1 MRARAVVLAVAIVV
15 APLGAKAANLVVW
28 WTEGFNPEE
37 DAAVAELVAAFE
49 DQTGTKVELVPIR
62 SDAAAE
68 VKAAVEAGQPPDFL
82 GGLGGIGDFA
92 DQWAYEDRLVDLDQ
106 TVGSLRELFDPDL
119 LENATL
125 LNRRTGGRGLYAL
138 PMGRITHH
146 IHVWQSLLE
155 QAGFSLDDIPK
166 EWEAFWPFWCD
177 RVQPAVRTATRR
189 QDIYSVGLAMS
200 LGANDTDFGLDQF
213 LLAHTRDWPPP
224 AGWNLVE
231 APAIR
236 DTLVQVLE
244 RYTAI
249 YTEGCTPPEAAD
261 WTPRGNN
268 EAFLEQRVV
277 MTTNL
282 TLSITNSLR
291 QRPEDYYD
299 NAVTIEW
306 PRNTFGGPLVITGG
320 ANRAVVFRDGGN
332 TAAAKE
338 FVRFLVEDGWLAHW
352 LDFSHDRMLP
362 PMRKLIDAPFWL
374 DPATRTGCARRYRP

>member
-1 MRARAVVLAVAIVV
+1 MVGRGYYAEEGEAVREI
-15 APLGAKAANLVVW
+15 
-28 WTEGFNPEE
+28 
-37 DAAVAELVAAFE
+37 VAAFE
-49 DQTGTKVELVPIR
+49 QQTGKKVELVLQPQDEHLEKIV
-62 SDAAAE
+62 AAL
-68 VKAAVEAGQPPDFL
+68 AAGRPPDFL
-82 GGLGGIGDFA
+82 WGFGGIEAFA

-106 TVGSLRELFDPDL
+106 TLGSLRELFDLDL

-125 LNRRTGGRGLYAL
+125 LNRRTGEHGLYAL

-155 QAGFSLDDIPK
+155 QAGFTLDDIPK

-177 RVQPAVRTATRR
+177 RVQPAIR
-189 QDIYSVGLAMS
+189 QALGRDDIWGVGLAMS
-200 LGANDTDFGLDQF
+200 LGSVDTDLALDQF
-213 LLAHTRDWPPP
+213 LLAHTRDWPLP

-249 YTEGCTPPEAAD
+249 YTEGCTPPGAVGWD
-261 WTPRGNN
+261 GRGNN

-291 QRPEDYYD
+291 QERPEDYYD

-338 FVRFLVEDGWLAHW
+338 FVRFLVEDGWLAH
-352 LDFSHDRMLP
+352 
-362 PMRKLIDAPFWL
+362 
-374 DPATRTGCARRYRP
+374 